1 MTMIIGEHR
10 RFETWVLLKAIDQ
23 LLTMDWETIKKGG
36 EKAIQK
42 WIDEQM
48 HYRSCTILLIGLFRV
63 HTSYA
68 TL

>member
-1 MTMIIGEHR
+1 
-10 RFETWVLLKAIDQ
+10 VLLKAIDQ